1 MYDDQ
6 SVLIKY
12 NCLLLAEE
20 LQKRLGNVYFIFE
33 ILKYLYRNAFY

>member
-12 NCLLLAEE
+12 NCLLLAEGRRK
-20 LQKRLGNVYFIFE
+20 LIGNVYFIFDD
-33 ILKYLYRNAFY
+33 LKYLYRYAFY